1 MYTTQASMK
10 LADCREHGEVAELF
24 VVEGDSAARSVVAL
38 RNDRTQAVLPLQGK
52 PLNAWKATRA
62 KVLASPLY
70 RQLANALGL
79 PDAVTCSENDMQKLR
94 YARVLLLFDP
104 DADGIH
110 IGALMLLY
118 FSRWLPA
125 LLDAGRIE
133 IVRAPMIAITHADAS
148 VYAYSQAHADALIE
162 QLRESGVSDIQTH
175 VYRGLGSIP
184 PNVLRELCV
193 DPCTRRSRVA
203 GQEDVAAVMQA
214 FGLVKSPI

>member
-1 MYTTQASMK
+1 MK
-10 LADCREHGEVAELF
+10 LADCRDHGEGAELF

-38 RNDRTQAVLPLQGK
+38 RNDLKQAVLPLQGK
-52 PLNAWKATRA
+52 PLNAWKASRA

-70 RQLANALGL
+70 RQLAVALGL
-79 PDAVTCSENDMQKLR
+79 PDAVTCSEEDLRRLR

-118 FSRWLPA
+118 FRRWLPA

-133 IVRAPMIAITHADAS
+133 IVRAPMFAITHAGAS
-148 VYAYSQAHADALIE
+148 EYAYSQAHANALVE
-162 QLRESGVSDIQTH
+162 QLRESGAVDIEVH
-175 VYRGLGSIP
+175 GYRGLGSIP
-184 PNVLRELCV
+184 PQVLRELCV
-193 DPCTRRSRVA
+193 DPRTRRSRVA

-214 FGLVKSPI
+214 FGLEGRLPD